1 MTALM
6 DPHFRIPY
14 AVPTALL
21 ATALLVKLPTFVRA
35 WRDPDVRA
43 TTVLLASATAVL
55 VVITPVNIERLNKL
69 TGVPNIA
76 SPWAYSFL
84 TAFCATGLT
93 MIIRWREEPSE
104 RRRRR
109 MRRIYWAYAG
119 VVVALWVTF
128 LLAHAPEPRIYD
140 LDTYYASTP
149 WMREHILLYLT
160 AHMVSSLVAAS
171 MLWKWFPEVENRWL
185 KSGVVLLQSGF
196 ASGLLFDAAK
206 LTAIGARWSGHD
218 WDALSTG
225 AAPPFALMEA
235 ALVALGFLVPQVG
248 PFLQRW
254 TRDQREHR
262 LLRPLWR
269 AVRVLGA
276 SAAPARL
283 GFWAPLDLRL
293 MQRRQH
299 IHDGLRLLTPY
310 FDQGLY
316 RQTYETAR
324 AAGHDESRARGTAG
338 AVTVRAALNARS
350 TGATPTPDTAAT
362 STHITADIE
371 SISRELRHPKGR
383 GAASI
388 CGSAATGNPPL
399 EQSRERGS
407 DQPPRT
413 RGRHTAHPAERPTA
427 EPHTE
432 SKITHA

>member
-1 MTALM
+1 MT
-6 DPHFRIPY
+6 PHIPY
-14 AVPTALL
+14 WIPTALL
-21 ATALLVKLPTFVRA
+21 ATALAAKLPTFVRA

-43 TTVLLASATAVL
+43 TTVLLTSATAVL

-104 RRRRR
+104 RRARR

-119 VVVALWVTF
+119 VVVALWGTF

-160 AHMVSSLVAAS
+160 AHMVSSLVAAF
-171 MLWKWFPEVENRWL
+171 MLWKWFPQIVDRWL
-185 KSGVVLLQSGF
+185 RAGVVLLQAGY

-206 LTAIGARWSGHD
+206 LTAIGARWSGTD
-218 WDALSTG
+218 WDGLSTT
-225 AAPPFALMEA
+225 AAPPFALTEA

-248 PFLQRW
+248 PFLHRW
-254 TRDQREHR
+254 VRDRREHR
-262 LLRPLWR
+262 RLRPLWR
-269 AVRVLGA
+269 AVRVVGA

-299 IHDGLRLLTPY
+299 IHDALRMLGPY
-310 FDQGLY
+310 VDQRVY
-316 RQTYETAR
+316 DRAYE
-324 AAGHDESRARGTAG
+324 AALPAHGESRARAVAG
-338 AVTVRAALNARS
+338 AVAVRAALDAHRAGLPPGPARS
-350 TGATPTPDTAAT
+350 GAQIADDIEAVSRALAHHRTVDTLHRRVT
-362 STHITADIE
+362 STE
-371 SISRELRHPKGR
+371 SPI
-383 GAASI
+383 
-388 CGSAATGNPPL
+388 
-399 EQSRERGS
+399 
-407 DQPPRT
+407 
-413 RGRHTAHPAERPTA
+413 AHA
-427 EPHTE
+427 
-432 SKITHA
+432 

>member
-1 MTALM
+1 M
-6 DPHFRIPY
+6 DPHFHIPY

-21 ATALLVKLPTFVRA
+21 ATALLVKLPTLVRA

-43 TTVLLASATAVL
+43 TAVLLASATAVL
-55 VVITPVNIERLNKL
+55 VVITPVNIERLNEL

-171 MLWKWFPEVENRWL
+171 MLWKWFPELENRWL
-185 KSGVVLLQSGF
+185 KAGVVLLQLGF

-218 WDALSTG
+218 WDALSTK

-235 ALVALGFLVPQVG
+235 ALVALGFLVPQLG
-248 PFLQRW
+248 PFLHRW
-254 TRDQREHR
+254 IRDRREYR
-262 LLRPLWR
+262 RLRPLWR

-299 IHDGLRLLTPY
+299 IHDGLRLLNPY
-310 FDQGLY
+310 LDESLY
-316 RQTYETAR
+316 QQAYEAAR
-324 AAGHDESRARGTAG
+324 AAGDEARARGAAG
-338 AVTVRAALNARS
+338 AVAVRAALAARG
-350 TGATPTPDTAAT
+350 TGAPATPDPGSARTAAR
-362 STHITADIE
+362 ITADIE
-371 SISRELRHPKGR
+371 SVSRALRRPHTGGAGQRPEGAR
-383 GAASI
+383 GGI
-388 CGSAATGNPPL
+388 DRRL
-399 EQSRERGS
+399 RRG
-407 DQPPRT
+407 
-413 RGRHTAHPAERPTA
+413 ERPAPTH
-427 EPHTE
+427 PHLTDRAAGAGPSTE
-432 SKITHA
+432 STSTHA

>member
-1 MTALM
+1 MTI
-6 DPHFRIPY
+6 PHIPY
-14 AVPTALL
+14 WIPTALL
-21 ATALLVKLPTFVRA
+21 ATALAAKLPTFARA

-55 VVITPVNIERLNKL
+55 VVITPVNIERLNRL

-104 RRRRR
+104 RRVRR
-109 MRRIYWAYAG
+109 MRRIYGAYAG

-160 AHMVSSLVAAS
+160 AHMVSSLVAAF
-171 MLWKWFPEVENRWL
+171 MLWRWFPQIVDRWL
-185 KSGVVLLQSGF
+185 RAGVVFLQLGY
-196 ASGLLFDAAK
+196 ASGLLFDAVK
-206 LTAIGARWSGHD
+206 LTAIGARWSGTD
-218 WDALSTG
+218 WDGLSTT
-225 AAPPFALMEA
+225 AAPPFALLEA

-254 TRDQREHR
+254 VRDRREHR
-262 LLRPLWR
+262 RLRPLWR

-293 MQRRQH
+293 MQRRQD
-299 IHDGLRLLTPY
+299 IHDALRMLGPY
-310 FDQGLY
+310 LDRGLY
-316 RQTYETAR
+316 DRAYEAALPDHGEVRGR
-324 AAGHDESRARGTAG
+324 AAAG
-338 AVTVRAALNARS
+338 AVAVRAALDAHRAGLPAGS
-350 TGATPTPDTAAT
+350 VGPGAQLSDDIEGVSRALAHPRTVDTLRRRVT
-362 STHITADIE
+362 STE
-371 SISRELRHPKGR
+371 SPI
-383 GAASI
+383 
-388 CGSAATGNPPL
+388 
-399 EQSRERGS
+399 
-407 DQPPRT
+407 
-413 RGRHTAHPAERPTA
+413 AHA
-427 EPHTE
+427 
-432 SKITHA
+432 

>member
-1 MTALM
+1 MALLV
-6 DPHFRIPY
+6 DLHFHIPY

-21 ATALLVKLPTFVRA
+21 ATALVVKLPTFVRA

-109 MRRIYWAYAG
+109 MRRIYWVYAG

-160 AHMVSSLVAAS
+160 AHMVSCLVAAA
-171 MLWKWFPEVENRWL
+171 MLWRWFPEVENRWL
-185 KSGVVLLQSGF
+185 KSGVVLLQLGF

-206 LTAIGARWSGHD
+206 LTALGARWSGHD
-218 WDALSTG
+218 WDALSTK
-225 AAPPFALMEA
+225 AAPPFALLEA

-248 PFLQRW
+248 PLLQRW
-254 TRDQREHR
+254 VRDQREHR
-262 LLRPLWR
+262 RLRPLWR

-293 MQRRQH
+293 MQRRQR
-299 IHDGLRLLTPY
+299 IHDGLRLLNPY

-316 RQTYETAR
+316 QQAYEAAR
-324 AAGHDESRARGTAG
+324 AARGEGRARGVAG
-338 AVTVRAALNARS
+338 AVTVRAALDTRNAGAPPTADAGS
-350 TGATPTPDTAAT
+350 AQTG
-362 STHITADIE
+362 THITGDIE
-371 SISRELRHPKGR
+371 SVSRALRR
-383 GAASI
+383 
-388 CGSAATGNPPL
+388 
-399 EQSRERGS
+399 
-407 DQPPRT
+407 
-413 RGRHTAHPAERPTA
+413 
-427 EPHTE
+427 PHTVDALRRRLTSTE
-432 SKITHA
+432 STITHA

>member
-1 MTALM
+1 M
-6 DPHFRIPY
+6 DPHFHIPY

-21 ATALLVKLPTFVRA
+21 AAALLVKLPTFVRA

-43 TTVLLASATAVL
+43 TTVLLTCATAVL

-109 MRRIYWAYAG
+109 MRRIYWIYAG
-119 VVVALWVTF
+119 VVVALWGTF
-128 LLAHAPEPRIYD
+128 LLADAPEPRIYD
-140 LDTYYASTP
+140 LDTYYAGTP

-171 MLWKWFPEVENRWL
+171 MLWKWFPEVEDRWL
-185 KSGVVLLQSGF
+185 KSGVVLLQLGF

-206 LTAIGARWSGHD
+206 LTAIGARWSGAD
-218 WDALSTG
+218 WDALSTR

-248 PFLQRW
+248 PFLQKW
-254 TRDQREHR
+254 VRDRREHR
-262 LLRPLWR
+262 RLRPLWR
-269 AVRVLGA
+269 AVHVLGA

-293 MQRRQH
+293 MQRRQR
-299 IHDGLRLLTPY
+299 IHDALRLLNPH
-310 FDQGLY
+310 FDHGLY
-316 RQTYETAR
+316 QQAYQDALF
-324 AAGHDESRARGTAG
+324 AHDEERARGMAG
-338 AVTVRAALNARS
+338 AVAVLAALDARQAGAPPAAGAGS
-350 TGATPTPDTAAT
+350 GPTGAHVTG
-362 STHITADIE
+362 DIE
-371 SISRELRHPKGR
+371 SVSRALRRPHPVDALR
-383 GAASI
+383 RRLTS
-388 CGSAATGNPPL
+388 
-399 EQSRERGS
+399 
-407 DQPPRT
+407 
-413 RGRHTAHPAERPTA
+413 
-427 EPHTE
+427 TE
-432 SKITHA
+432 STITHA